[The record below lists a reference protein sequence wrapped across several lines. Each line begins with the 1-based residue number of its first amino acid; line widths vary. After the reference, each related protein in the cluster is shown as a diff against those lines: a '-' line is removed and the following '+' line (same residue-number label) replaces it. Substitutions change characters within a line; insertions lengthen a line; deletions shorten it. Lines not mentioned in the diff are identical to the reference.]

1 MSEEIA
7 GTTPESVNPTAL
19 SLALAGASREE
30 ADAFLRDQRH
40 HIHEQLKQIHLDLWE
55 KWLGVLLRCATL
67 AVISPSERAA
77 SRAARP
83 DLAPPSAFVARWPSL
98 R

>member
-7 GTTPESVNPTAL
+7 AAAETPDPAAL

-40 HIHEQLKQIHLDLWE
+40 HLHEQLKQIHLDIFE
-55 KWLGVLLRCATL
+55 KWLGVALRLATL
-67 AVISPSERAA
+67 VR
-77 SRAARP
+77 RHRRCRRRRP
-83 DLAPPSAFVARWPSL
+83 DGVGCRA
-98 R
+98 